1 MELLYINKIGL
12 NILIQGGSGIAPKIM
27 KGTIVSAW
35 IKTSRK
41 LYGDSLVDEA
51 MKSVGMSPDR
61 IFLPT
66 EDIEDS
72 YARGIIDVIA
82 KNIGKSNY
90 DTWKEVGMDNVLT
103 FSKDYP
109 GFFKYKNLYSFL
121 RAMYDIHVVVT
132 ERIPGAN
139 PPILS
144 MKAIGGNVAEMT
156 YKSKRGM
163 FGYFHGMLRG
173 AAKYYNE
180 DITVN
185 IIEETAD
192 FTKIHITFS
201 EQIYFYKKYKVN
213 RFLSFGFIKSFEAK
227 VAVASLILIGIPY
240 IILSRFLDKW
250 PLAGVTLGLSL
261 VVPFVITKLL
271 LSPIG
276 GIVSQLKDLKEN
288 NYSEEHDISTKDFF
302 EDINGLI
309 NDYKEILKSDFVGFK
324 GMTDELNVFSDK
336 FNEISENMNHTT
348 KEISSVV
355 EQVAMGAVNQAEE
368 TENAAYLLND
378 NIVALN
384 KIVDNENQ
392 SKDELEK
399 VVDRIGDSYNELK
412 NTSSN
417 LDQILSEF
425 EKVKENSLA
434 LQKRATD
441 VTKIVVTVEN
451 IADQTNLLALNA
463 AIEASRA
470 GEHGRGFAVVA
481 EEIRNLAEE
490 SKNAV
495 RSINSNLISFIKEM
509 DSVVSQ
515 VENQYTVLSDENLKL
530 SNVADINSSIVVS
543 VKEVASSLIDMIE
556 QLTEETSTINKV
568 SSNIESLAA
577 IAEENS
583 ASSEEVS
590 ANMTT
595 YAAELEKMMANITE
609 FKNVSQA
616 FKKDLEKYKM

>member
-1 MELLYINKIGL
+1 
-12 NILIQGGSGIAPKIM
+12 M

-213 RFLSFGFIKSFEAK
+213 RFLSFGFIKNFEAK

>member
-1 MELLYINKIGL
+1 
-12 NILIQGGSGIAPKIM
+12 M

-51 MKSVGMSPDR
+51 MRGVGMSPDR

-66 EDIEDS
+66 EDVEDS
-72 YARGIIDVIA
+72 YARGIVDVIS
-82 KNIGKSNY
+82 KKIGKSTY
-90 DTWKEVGMDNVLT
+90 DTWKEIGMDNVLT

-139 PPILS
+139 PPILG
-144 MKAIGGNVAEMT
+144 MKAISGNVAEMT
-156 YKSKRGM
+156 YSSKRGM

-173 AAKYYNE
+173 AAKYYKE
-180 DITVN
+180 DITVD
-185 IIEETAD
+185 IVEETSD
-192 FTKIHITFS
+192 FTKIHITFP
-201 EQIYFYKKYKVN
+201 EQIYHFKKYKIN
-213 RFLSFGFIKSFEAK
+213 RFLSFGFIKKFEAK
-227 VAVASLILIGIPY
+227 IAIASLILIGIPN
-240 IILSRFLDKW
+240 IILSSFLDKW

-261 VVPFVITKLL
+261 IVPLIITKML
-271 LSPIG
+271 LSPIKS
-276 GIVSQLKDLKEN
+276 IISQLKDLKEN
-288 NYSEEHDISTKDFF
+288 NYSEEHDISTNDFF
-302 EDINGLI
+302 EDINNLI
-309 NDYKEILKSDFVGFK
+309 NDYKNILKSDFVGFK
-324 GMTDELNVFSDK
+324 GMTDELNVFTDK
-336 FNEISENMNHTT
+336 FNEISDNMNYTT
-348 KEISSVV
+348 KEISGVV

-378 NIVALN
+378 NILALN

-417 LDQILSEF
+417 LDQILSQF

-490 SKNAV
+490 SKGAV
-495 RSINSNLISFIKEM
+495 RNINSNLISFIKEI

-515 VENQYTVLSDENLKL
+515 VENQYTILNDENVKL
-530 SNVADINSSIVVS
+530 SNVADINHSIVVS
-543 VKEVASSLIDMIE
+543 VKEVSSSLIDMIE
-556 QLTEETSTINKV
+556 QLTVETSTINKV
-568 SSNIESLAA
+568 SGNIESLAA

-595 YAAELEKMMANITE
+595 YAAELEKMMANIVE
-609 FKNVSQA
+609 FKKVSQA